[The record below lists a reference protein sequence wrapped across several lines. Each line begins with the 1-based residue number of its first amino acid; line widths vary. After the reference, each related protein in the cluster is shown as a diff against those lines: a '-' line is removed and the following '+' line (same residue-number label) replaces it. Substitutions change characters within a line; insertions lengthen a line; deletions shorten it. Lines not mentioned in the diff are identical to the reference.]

1 MAINFDN
8 ILLRQAV
15 SLDEI
20 GIEKECLRVTREGR
34 LVQTKH
40 PFPETDSHID
50 RDFCENQ
57 IEFISGIYTDTDEL
71 IAHLN
76 ELHDKAYQK
85 LRENDE
91 LLWSFSNP
99 PFISGEDEIPIAK
112 FGEENKSRELYRNY
126 LADKYGKMKM
136 VFSGI
141 HYNFSFSEEFI
152 MRSGAD
158 KDKLYLDLA
167 QKLVKYGWLIVY
179 LTAASPLLD
188 KSYIQH
194 TALSE
199 TDNYRYSSVRC
210 SQAGYWNDFIP
221 VLSYKSLGEYIDSIK
236 SYIDKGL
243 LKSSAEL
250 YYPIRLKPKGK
261 NSLEALGNGV
271 NHIELRMLDLN
282 PFSRVGILKEDIDFI
297 HLFILWLCSLESSDF
312 TEREQIAAIKNIKK
326 SALYDD
332 NSVFL
337 DIDGKQ
343 LSTAEA
349 ARKIMQYVCEFGY
362 RYFPQF
368 IEALDFQLS
377 KLNNS
382 PRRYANAVRNN
393 FGRDYLLAGLKLA
406 EIYEKGVEK
415 IV

>member
-1 MAINFDN
+1 MIINFDN
-8 ILLRQAV
+8 ILMRQAV
-15 SLDEI
+15 SFDEI
-20 GIEKECLRVTREGR
+20 GIEKECLRVTKDGR
-34 LVQTKH
+34 LAQTPH
-40 PFPETDSHID
+40 PFLETDSHID

-57 IEFISGIYTDTDEL
+57 IEFISDIFTDTDEL

-76 ELHDKAYQK
+76 ELHDKAYDK
-85 LRENDE
+85 LKDNDE
-91 LLWSFSNP
+91 LLWNFSNP
-99 PFISGEDEIPIAK
+99 PFISDEDEVPIAK
-112 FGEENKSRELYRNY
+112 FSEKNKSREHYRNY

-152 MRSGAD
+152 RQSDID
-158 KDKLYLDLA
+158 KDALYLDLA
-167 QKLVKYGWLIVY
+167 QKLVKFGWFIVY

-188 KSYIQH
+188 SSYIDH
-194 TALSE
+194 TAL
-199 TDNYRYSSVRC
+199 TKNDNYRYSSLRC

-221 VLSYKSLGEYIDSIK
+221 ILSYKSLCEYIDSIN

-243 LKSSAEL
+243 LKSSSEL

-261 NSLEALGNGV
+261 NSLEGLRNGV

-297 HLFILWLCSLESSDF
+297 HLIILWLSSLESLDF
-312 TEREQIAAIKNIKK
+312 TEREQITAIKNIKK
-326 SALYDD
+326 AALYDD
-332 NSVFL
+332 SAVFL
-337 DIDGKQ
+337 NVDGKQ
-343 LSTAEA
+343 YPTAEA
-349 ARKIMQYVCEFGY
+349 ARLIMQKVCEFGY
-362 RYFPQF
+362 HYFPRF
-368 IEALDFQLS
+368 SEALDFQLS

-382 PRRYANAVRNN
+382 SRRYADAVRNN
-393 FGRDYLLAGLKLA
+393 FGRDYLLAGLNLA